1 MTDGDIPAFGAEL
14 RSLFQ
19 LEDGAVYLNHGS
31 YGATPCAVTEAQHRW
46 QARMEAEPSRFM
58 AREFRPAL
66 RAAADRLAPYLGIA
80 SGADIA
86 LVENATDAVNA
97 VLRSIDWRPGDEIL
111 ITDQTYGA
119 VRNTVRYITSRTGA
133 VPVEIAL
140 PFPALTTEAVMDA
153 FAAGLSTRTR
163 LVIVDHVTSPT
174 ALVLPVERMVQA
186 ARDAGA
192 LVLVDGA
199 HAPGMVPIDL
209 NAIGA
214 DAYTGNCHKWM
225 FAAKGCGFL
234 WVNEAMQALLHPTV
248 ISHGW
253 GQGFLAEFDWVGT
266 RDASAQH
273 ALPAALDFVDRFGLP
288 AIRAHNHALA
298 LTAGERLAARW
309 GSETGANEGVVG
321 SMVMV
326 RLPDGF
332 GASAEDAHVLRERL
346 MDDDGVQVPIN
357 ALAGGLWARVSAQI
371 YNTVDEID
379 ILADAVLAKRPNRS

>member
-1 MTDGDIPAFGAEL
+1 MRNADIPAFGAEL

-19 LEDGAVYLNHGS
+19 LEGGAVYLNHGS
-31 YGATPCAVTEAQHRW
+31 YGATPRSVAEAQHRW

-66 RAAADRLAPYLGIA
+66 RAAADRLSPYLGIT
-80 SGADIA
+80 SGEDIA

-119 VRNTVRYITSRTGA
+119 VRNTVRYIAGRTGA

-140 PFPALTTEAVMDA
+140 PFPVRSIETILNA
-153 FAAGLSTRTR
+153 FEAGLGKRTR
-163 LVIVDHVTSPT
+163 LAIVDHVTSPT

-234 WVNEAMQALLHPTV
+234 WANESMQALLHPTV

-253 GQGFLAEFDWVGT
+253 DQGFRAEFDWVGT

-273 ALPAALDFVDRFGLP
+273 ALPAALDFVDRFGLA
-288 AIRAHNHALA
+288 AIRTHNNKLALA
-298 LTAGERLAARW
+298 AGERLAARW
-309 GSETGANEGVVG
+309 DTETGAMDGLVS

-326 RLPDGF
+326 RLPNGF
-332 GASAEDAHVLRERL
+332 GTSAEDGHVLRERL
-346 MDDDGVQVPIN
+346 VDDDGVQVPIN
-357 ALAGGLWARVSAQI
+357 ALAGSLWARVSAQI
-371 YNTVDEID
+371 YNSIEEID